1 MQIDEKADAWLED
14 ERTSTLYQVIGSLAE
29 AAGVFDDPHVIRA
42 LDLAAYGKTQ
52 DGGDVLPFCPAYESA
67 KQKGEAEGWRDIESA
82 PKDGTNILLA
92 HALAVFDGYW
102 DVYAN
107 GWVDDVTDL
116 YEDKITYQP
125 THWRPLPEP
134 PTMLSA
140 GGEG

>member
-14 ERTSTLYQVIGSLAE
+14 GRTSTLYQVIGSLAE

-67 KQKGEAEGWRDIESA
+67 KQKGEAEGWVLVPREPTTGMLWA
-82 PKDGTNILLA
+82 NAGTSDTHKPTWNRAMWAAFLA
-92 HALAVFDGYW
+92 AA
-102 DVYAN
+102 
-107 GWVDDVTDL
+107 
-116 YEDKITYQP
+116 
-125 THWRPLPEP
+125 PEP